1 VVDHIHSLPD
11 LRQPVQRGWQQCQ
24 PYVSQER
31 PDSHELM
38 GGWPWSFGHAV
49 AGGGESLHAGGL
61 LVETLFTLYLSIIC
75 NACAFFESGV
85 LQLLHALRIAETR
98 PCRLFPNEAFLD
110 EQRENYLYFGNE
122 RLSAGRSEERAARRG
137 VVLRV
142 MYKIELQRGRFGI
155 RYEQR
160 SQVPH
165 RPALPSCY
173 VTVEQDHVT
182 LAPYYPY

>member
-1 VVDHIHSLPD
+1 MPSRAAASLCM
-11 LRQPVQRGWQQCQ
+11 Q
-24 PYVSQER
+24 
-31 PDSHELM
+31 
-38 GGWPWSFGHAV
+38 GGCLWK
-49 AGGGESLHAGGL
+49 
-61 LVETLFTLYLSIIC
+61 LYLLSISLSFATQGS